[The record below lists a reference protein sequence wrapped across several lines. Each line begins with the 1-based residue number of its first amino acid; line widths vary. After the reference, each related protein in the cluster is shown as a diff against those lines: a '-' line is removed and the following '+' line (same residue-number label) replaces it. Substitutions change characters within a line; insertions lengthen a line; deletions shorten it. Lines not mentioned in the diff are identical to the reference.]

1 MGIRREIVDCGAMGS
16 RDVSRPPDNDNNNE
30 EFENNIDESR
40 TESVR
45 YESNGDL
52 STTDKIFLNDTE
64 NSSSNEECQGVF
76 ERTYVNH
83 DDVTDDSYILTG
95 NKHVDYIQS
104 VTGLYIVE
112 TGNVWK
118 TFEKEYIGL
127 FHLFMTQTYIFEC
140 VRAWTKSNPMAK
152 IFATTKQN
160 KNILIVSPNTVVP
173 RRENVENPIYET
185 HTVTNLSS
193 PLATDDPT

>member
-1 MGIRREIVDCGAMGS
+1 M
-16 RDVSRPPDNDNNNE
+16 ND
-30 EFENNIDESR
+30 S
-40 TESVR
+40 
-45 YESNGDL
+45 
-52 STTDKIFLNDTE
+52 E
-64 NSSSNEECQGVF
+64 NSSSDEEFQGVL
-76 ERTYVNH
+76 ERTYVNR

-140 VRAWTKSNPMAK
+140 VRAWTNIKIKSKGKKLVSENEILEDIGLELA
-152 IFATTKQN
+152 
-160 KNILIVSPNTVVP
+160 ILI
-173 RRENVENPIYET
+173 
-185 HTVTNLSS
+185 
-193 PLATDDPT
+193 